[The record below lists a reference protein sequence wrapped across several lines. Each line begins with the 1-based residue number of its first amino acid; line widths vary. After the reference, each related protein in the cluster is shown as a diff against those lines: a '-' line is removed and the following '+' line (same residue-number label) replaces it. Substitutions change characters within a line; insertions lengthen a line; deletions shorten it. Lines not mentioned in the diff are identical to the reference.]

1 LQLDRPTGDKVAK
14 DACACNSCLQALQR
28 LHELKLRAGN
38 APDHIT
44 ILHFSGVCYF
54 IWF

>member
-1 LQLDRPTGDKVAK
+1 LQLNRPTGDKVAK
-14 DACACNSCLQALQR
+14 DARECNSCLQALQW

-38 APDHIT
+38 AFDYIT
-44 ILHFSGVCYF
+44 ILHFSGVFYF